1 MTRLMVC
8 GLLLALALLAP
19 AAPAVLAQSGGAF
32 ALAWN
37 VVVGGG
43 GTVTGGA
50 YTLTGSI
57 GQAAAG
63 SAATG
68 GPYSLSG
75 GVWGDADTPDGG
87 NHPVRVYLP
96 QVVR

>member
-8 GLLLALALLAP
+8 GLLLALALLAT

-32 ALAWN
+32 ALAWH
-37 VVVGGG
+37 VVVAGG
-43 GTVTGGA
+43 GTATGGA

-63 SAATG
+63 STATG
-68 GPYSLSG
+68 GSYGLSG

-87 NHPVRVYLP
+87 NDPVRVYLP
-96 QVVR
+96 QILR